1 MRVVSGKLRGKK
13 LGHFKG
19 FDIRPT
25 TDRVREALFNI
36 LATRVDMRGA
46 RVLDLFAGTGAV
58 GIEALSRGA
67 KAVTFVDSDSA
78 AIKIMEKNIRAC
90 GFEESVTVLRREAV
104 LTVKG
109 LSHRADRFEF
119 IFLDP
124 PYSSSILGTAVSEI
138 AMSGLLA
145 PEGVVVAE
153 SAKRAPLVVKGEKAH
168 AGTRIGSLSVDEV
181 RTYGDTLLY
190 LMSST
195 EEGLDEGA
203 ESSEDEGN

>member
-36 LATRVDMRGA
+36 LATRVDIRGA

-67 KAVTFVDSDSA
+67 KEVIFVDSDSA
-78 AIKIMEKNIRAC
+78 AIKIMEKNLKAC
-90 GFEESVTVLRREAV
+90 GFGEDSVTVLKRVSASAV
-104 LTVKG
+104 KA
-109 LSHRADRFEF
+109 LSHRANRFEF

-124 PYSSSILGTAVSEI
+124 PYSSPILGETVREI
-138 AMSGLLA
+138 AKGGLLA
-145 PEGVVVAE
+145 PDGVVVAE
-153 SAKRAPLVVKGEKAH
+153 SAKRAPLIVEGEEAR
-168 AGTRIGSLSVDEV
+168 AGTRIGGLSVDEV
-181 RTYGDTLLY
+181 RIYGDTLLY
-190 LMSST
+190 LLS
-195 EEGLDEGA
+195 A
-203 ESSEDEGN
+203 IEDEGTEASEADGI

>member
-67 KAVTFVDSDSA
+67 KEVTFVDSDSA
-78 AIKIMEKNIRAC
+78 AIKIMEKNLKAC
-90 GFEESVTVLRREAV
+90 GFGEDSVTILKRASASA
-104 LTVKG
+104 VKG
-109 LSHRADRFEF
+109 LSLRVNKFEF

-124 PYSSSILGTAVSEI
+124 PYSSSILGETVREI
-138 AMSGLLA
+138 ARSGLLA
-145 PEGVVVAE
+145 PDGVVVAE
-153 SAKRAPLVVKGEKAH
+153 SAKRAPLIVEGEEAK
-168 AGTRIGSLSVDEV
+168 AGTRIGSLSVDEI

-190 LMSST
+190 LLSAFEDDGT
-195 EEGLDEGA
+195 
-203 ESSEDEGN
+203 ESSEAEGN